1 MASHP
6 ELFTCTFCFHLV
18 RGPPRILGRSVR
30 IACESCYN
38 TVLDLA
44 ICWVCGEVVYRG
56 EECVSLGWCFWHRGC
71 YGCLFCGSKRVA
83 NGPSLKE
90 LFEDAEVYVVMDPAQ
105 SNTNKSPDSLTTA
118 KEIDGIPMCA
128 NCMVGV
134 EDDSQ
139 ETVVQKAIRRVDRTD
154 SGLSRQ
160 RWERAATA
168 VNRTDPGPL
177 RSSHGWRKGATGG
190 TNVPKELHSRKAGHG
205 GITDIVNDA
214 GSCVVP
220 LESTIY
226 VNIRDP
232 IGLPAFKPS
241 PTKPI
246 PQQMQP
252 SWVTISP
259 GRPRA
264 FNDPKSQ
271 VRSILDDSFGGV
283 ESETSGSSIIQE
295 AETICPTAAQTPTR
309 VLSPQ
314 TQRRAIEEQR
324 IPRSLTTARYSPVGI
339 PQVHGLSF
347 VSTESLQRPSSVSRK
362 NTGADTPSSRGSIM
376 VSTPVSPHPIPSR
389 SSSARPQK
397 HIATTPRD
405 QGTSATRKKPS
416 PSLVQEH
423 QRTTSPFSNVT
434 AYVKSK
440 VFQVSS
446 PPGNDRLRSEQTR
459 CSNVNNT
466 RASTGS
472 MAVAGRGQMRR
483 VGGREQ
489 EKSVIGA
496 TKQHNDS
503 QSYTGSPVR
512 RGSKDSGKFSPEET
526 HLRTKVVRARGGL
539 KRNIAQGDLWKPFMK
554 EDQHGQ

>member
-6 ELFTCTFCFHLV
+6 QLFTCTFCFHLV

-38 TVLDLA
+38 TVLNLA

-71 YGCLFCGSKRVA
+71 YGCLFCGSRRVA

-90 LFEDAEVYVVMDPAQ
+90 LFEDAEVPAQ
-105 SNTNKSPDSLTTA
+105 SDTNKSPGSTTTA

-139 ETVVQKAIRRVDRTD
+139 ETIVQKAVRRVDRTD

-160 RWERAATA
+160 RLERGVTA
-168 VNRTDPGPL
+168 VNRTDPEPL
-177 RSSHGWRKGATGG
+177 QNSHSWTKWATRG
-190 TNVPKELHSRKAGHG
+190 THVTNALHPEKASHD
-205 GITDIVNDA
+205 GIANIVNDV
-214 GSCVVP
+214 GSCTVP

-241 PTKPI
+241 PTKQI

-252 SWVTISP
+252 PWLTMSP
-259 GRPRA
+259 GRPRT
-264 FNDPKSQ
+264 FNDPKSKG
-271 VRSILDDSFGGV
+271 RSILDDQFGDV
-283 ESETSGSSIIQE
+283 ASETSGSSIIQE
-295 AETICPTAAQTPTR
+295 AETICPTAVQTPTR
-309 VLSPQ
+309 VFSPQ
-314 TQRRAIEEQR
+314 TQRRVIETR
-324 IPRSLTTARYSPVGI
+324 GIPRSSTTARYSPVGI

-362 NTGADTPSSRGSIM
+362 NTGADTPSSRESII

-389 SSSARPQK
+389 SSSTQPQK
-397 HIATTPRD
+397 HIVTNPRD
-405 QGTSATRKKPS
+405 QGASATRKKPS
-416 PSLVQEH
+416 PTLVQEH
-423 QRTTSPFSNVT
+423 QRTASPFSNVT

-440 VFQVSS
+440 VFQAS
-446 PPGNDRLRSEQTR
+446 PPQGNDWLRSDKAR
-459 CSNVNNT
+459 HSNVNNT

-483 VGGREQ
+483 VGGRDQ
-489 EKSVIGA
+489 EKSVVGD
-496 TKQHNDS
+496 TKQHS
-503 QSYTGSPVR
+503 GPQSYADSPVR
-512 RGSKDSGKFSPEET
+512 RDSKDSVNFSPEET
-526 HLRTKVVRARGGL
+526 HLRTKVVKARGGL
-539 KRNIAQGDLWKPFMK
+539 KRNIAQGDLWKPFME
-554 EDQHGQ
+554 EDQHGK

>member
-6 ELFTCTFCFHLV
+6 ELFACTFCFHLV

-71 YGCLFCGSKRVA
+71 YGCLFCGSRRVA
-83 NGPSLKE
+83 SGPSVKE

-105 SNTNKSPDSLTTA
+105 SNTNKSLDSTTTA

-139 ETVVQKAIRRVDRTD
+139 ETVVRKAIRRVDRTD

-160 RWERAATA
+160 RWEREATA
-168 VNRTDPGPL
+168 VNRTHLEPL
-177 RSSHGWRKGATGG
+177 RNPHSWTKGTTAG
-190 TNVPKELHSRKAGHG
+190 THVTNRLHPRKAGHD
-205 GITDIVNDA
+205 GIADIVNDPA
-214 GSCVVP
+214 SCVVP

-226 VNIRDP
+226 VNIGDP

-252 SWVTISP
+252 SWVTVSP
-259 GRPRA
+259 GRPRT
-264 FNDPKSQ
+264 FNNPKSQ
-271 VRSILDDSFGGV
+271 VKSMLDDPFGDM

-314 TQRRAIEEQR
+314 TERRVIETQR
-324 IPRSLTTARYSPVGI
+324 IPRSLTTARYSPVDI

-362 NTGADTPSSRGSIM
+362 NTGADTPSSRGSIIA
-376 VSTPVSPHPIPSR
+376 STTVSPHPIPSR
-389 SSSARPQK
+389 SSSVQPQT
-397 HIATTPRD
+397 HFSMDPRGQD
-405 QGTSATRKKPS
+405 TSATGKKPS
-416 PSLVQEH
+416 PTLLQEH
-423 QRTTSPFSNVT
+423 QRTKSPFSNVT

-440 VFQVSS
+440 VFQASS
-446 PPGNDRLRSEQTR
+446 PSGNDRLRSEQTR
-459 CSNVNNT
+459 YSNVNNT

-496 TKQHNDS
+496 TKQHNGS